1 MQNPNNSNEKTK
13 NSRLPLSN
21 ENRKDFDVNMIVNKN
36 RYLLTSNSNLFIAR
50 TIKIND
56 VT

>member
-1 MQNPNNSNEKTK
+1 
-13 NSRLPLSN
+13 
-21 ENRKDFDVNMIVNKN
+21 MIVNKN

-56 VT
+56 VISKKIKIFINSKFSKNFKKSKADGGY